1 VFRKPGQLRLKPL
14 ISSFSDQ
21 ALHKKLMTLA
31 DPGSALMI
39 TLMISLM
46 ALVFEL
52 SVRVLKAHKLSVI
65 VSSL

>member
-1 VFRKPGQLRLKPL
+1 MAALGYPL
-14 ISSFSDQ
+14 IRIVYESFAVDPGI
-21 ALHKKLMTLA
+21 LPKKNA